1 MQQINQERLK
11 QEIGAG
17 FKPLALDVGLSAL
30 PFDELGGR
38 DFENLIYCL
47 VSSEIKLGEYGAFD
61 NVMLMQGVGERARLR
76 FVHVSKSFR
85 NNSM

>member
-1 MQQINQERLK
+1 MQQIKQERLK

-30 PFDELGGR
+30 PFDELGDR

-47 VSSEIKLGEYGAFD
+47 VNSEIGCD
-61 NVMLMQGVGERARLR
+61 R
-76 FVHVSKSFR
+76 
-85 NNSM
+85 